1 MCVENVGGKFFWGR
15 HLGEMAGSGA
25 TSGKWR
31 EVVPPRGN
39 FRKWRHLGEIS
50 GSGATSGKWWE
61 VTGELDGNKIV

>member
-1 MCVENVGGKFFWGR
+1 MCVENVGGKFFWGC

-39 FRKWRHLGEIS
+39 FGKWRHLREMA
-50 GSGATSGKWWE
+50 GSDWRIRWQ
-61 VTGELDGNKIV
+61 